1 MAGYS
6 YANKYLI
13 YLLHHHLQIFIQQ
26 KDCYKNT
33 QLGIGNS
40 AYFLTIC
47 INFPQVKLRSFL
59 VQLKCVLV
67 GYSGVS
73 LAIAT
78 QLAIQLSKL
87 SLDTGSCEVDNQLAS
102 QLGKA
107 GVYSKEQDKKK
118 STYDGVMW
126 RLFFLIFTP
135 KQILYPL
142 IFITSSKDCVLVKLE

>member
-59 VQLKCVLV
+59 VQLECVQVWVQWCIASYSYLV
-67 GYSGVS
+67 SY
-73 LAIAT
+73 LAI
-78 QLAIQLSKL
+78 
-87 SLDTGSCEVDNQLAS
+87 
-102 QLGKA
+102 
-107 GVYSKEQDKKK
+107 
-118 STYDGVMW
+118 
-126 RLFFLIFTP
+126 
-135 KQILYPL
+135 
-142 IFITSSKDCVLVKLE
+142 